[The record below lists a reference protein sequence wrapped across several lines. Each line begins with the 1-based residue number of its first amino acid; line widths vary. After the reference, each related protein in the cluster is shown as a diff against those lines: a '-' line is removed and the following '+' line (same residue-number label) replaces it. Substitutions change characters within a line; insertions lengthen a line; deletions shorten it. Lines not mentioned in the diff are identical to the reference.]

1 MSVVTPERS
10 PRAPEQPPAY
20 PPPPPPERPRR
31 DVPWGLIALAVIVL
45 ATVWMVD
52 RVAGF
57 LPDFDNPFAS
67 ETVDR
72 SGPAVLLTIR
82 DIGEYRAAT
91 GDFEVIVDLEQDTGL
106 PDELLGERTLF
117 VAAGSVDAGVDLG
130 VLDEDAVEIS
140 DDRRSATITLPPARL
155 FEPVVDQ
162 ERSYV
167 YERERGFFN
176 RVGDFFS
183 DDAGSEREV
192 NLLAEQ
198 KLREAAQRGAGLVP
212 RAEENTREMLTSL
225 LRALGYTAVDI
236 RFESASNR

>member
-1 MSVVTPERS
+1 
-10 PRAPEQPPAY
+10 
-20 PPPPPPERPRR
+20 
-31 DVPWGLIALAVIVL
+31 
-45 ATVWMVD
+45 MVD

-57 LPDFDNPFAS
+57 LPDFDNPFAT

-72 SGPAVLLTIR
+72 SGPAVLKSIR
-82 DIGEYRAAT
+82 DIGEYRAAS

-117 VAAGSVDAGVDLG
+117 VAAGTVDAGVNLRG
-130 VLDEDAVEIS
+130 LDDDAVEIS
-140 DDRRSATITLPPARL
+140 DDRLSATITLPPARL

-167 YERERGFFN
+167 YERDRGLFN
-176 RVGDFFS
+176 RIGDFFS
-183 DDAGSEREV
+183 DDSSSEREV

-198 KLREAAQRGAGLVP
+198 KLREAAEGGAGLVP

-225 LRALGYTAVDI
+225 LTALGFTTVDV
-236 RFESASNR
+236 RFEER